1 MLESALSGDKPLQP
15 GSTREDGGYVIAGF
29 VPGDAA
35 DIPPAFEEVYGA
47 DYVNPV
53 VYDAEAF
60 AGLVAS
66 GDHVS
71 FVARDAKG
79 DFAGHLAL
87 NFSAPNR
94 SLVEV
99 CQGIVLPAHR
109 KSGIFARLMDRVVA
123 FARDDLRAQGI
134 FGTALTNHVVSQRV
148 LAASGFRDY
157 GLELDYA
164 PQRLL
169 RREGATGPAAIL
181 LQYLDFGHERRAAC
195 HLPPSYALWFSRLL
209 NEGGVSGPRQVTMA
223 ADLDRQASIAEVK
236 DLPRFDMSRVT
247 VRRAGFDF
255 WSLVADEEAKAE
267 AAGRRSFQVLIS
279 LGDAEGAAAVEMLRG
294 WGYACSGLSPN
305 YLEDGQHAAIMYRC
319 FAEPYFEGIQ
329 LHNAAALRLLDN
341 VMADWRRAER
351 LGAELRHAFDDQ
363 SAETPTPAPLP
374 PLPDSPRQP
383 METTLQLLGL
393 GGRVPLAE
401 GGMVPVD
408 LGGGDGPRD
417 AASPAPAAPR
427 PSLPAQDAAD

>member
-1 MLESALSGDKPLQP
+1 MRPSACC
-15 GSTREDGGYVIAGF
+15 V
-29 VPGDAA
+29 
-35 DIPPAFEEVYGA
+35 
-47 DYVNPV
+47 
-53 VYDAEAF
+53 
-60 AGLVAS
+60 
-66 GDHVS
+66 
-71 FVARDAKG
+71 
-79 DFAGHLAL
+79 
-87 NFSAPNR
+87 
-94 SLVEV
+94 
-99 CQGIVLPAHR
+99 
-109 KSGIFARLMDRVVA
+109 
-123 FARDDLRAQGI
+123 
-134 FGTALTNHVVSQRV
+134 
-148 LAASGFRDY
+148 
-157 GLELDYA
+157 
-164 PQRLL
+164 
-169 RREGATGPAAIL
+169 REGATGPAAIL

-374 PLPDSPRQP
+374 PLPDSPRSRWRP
-383 METTLQLLGL
+383 PCSSSASAGVCRWRRAAWCRSISAAAM
-393 GGRVPLAE
+393 GR
-401 GGMVPVD
+401 GM
-408 LGGGDGPRD
+408 PRR
-417 AASPAPAAPR
+417 PR
-427 PSLPAQDAAD
+427 PRRPVPPCPRRTPPTDRRCGSVRTFSDIRHLELPG